1 MKKII
6 LAIFIVI
13 TGCNMKNSKLE
24 EPKAEKIN
32 KVLSIHGDDRIDEYY
47 WLSNRGDT
55 KVIDY
60 LNSEN
65 QYREDFMKDYKTLE
79 NDIFKEI
86 KSRIKED
93 DSSVPYFDNGYFY
106 YTRYEKDKQ
115 YPIYCRKK
123 GSLNSDE
130 EILID
135 ANIMSEGHEYFRV
148 GDIEISPNN
157 KLMAYSIDTVSRRIY
172 TIYFMDLETRKI
184 SEKSIPNTSGS
195 ITWANDNKT
204 VFYNLKDLKT
214 LRTERV
220 MKYNLNTE
228 GSEKEIY
235 YEADETFSVY
245 SYKTKSDKFIVIGSS
260 ATLSQEYR
268 YINADNPDGEIKL
281 FQERV
286 NGLEYSISHFQD
298 KWFVTTNKDDAINFK
313 VMTCS
318 ESITGSENWV
328 DYIKHRED
336 VLLGG
341 VEVFDDFLVV
351 SERKNGLRRIDIRPW
366 NGKGRHF
373 INFDEETYSIYL
385 SSNPQME
392 TKKLRYNYSSMTTPN
407 SVIEYNMVTK
417 EKKVLKETEVL
428 GDKFDK
434 NNYQSKRVWAT
445 ARDGKKVPISLV
457 YRKDMFNEGKN
468 PLLLYGYGS
477 YGITNSASFS
487 SVRLSLLDRGFVYAI
502 AHIRGSQYLGR
513 AWYDE
518 GKMFKKKN
526 TFYDFIDAGKFLVK
540 QEYVNEDKLFA
551 MGGSA
556 GGLLMGAIS
565 NMAPELFKGII
576 AGVPFV
582 DVITTMLDE
591 DIPLTSLEYDE
602 WGNPNNK
609 DSYDYMLSYSPYDQ
623 VGNKDYPAMFI
634 TTGYHDSQ
642 VQYFEAAKWIAR
654 LRDRRTNDEPLLMYC
669 NMDAGHGGASGRFEA
684 YRETAME
691 YAFFISLLNDKK

>member
-1 MKKII
+1 
-6 LAIFIVI
+6 
-13 TGCNMKNSKLE
+13 MKNKLK
-24 EPKAEKIN
+24 EPIAEKIE
-32 KVLSIHGDDRIDEYY
+32 KKLSIHGDSRIDEYY
-47 WLSNRGDT
+47 WMNQRGDK

-60 LNSEN
+60 LN
-65 QYREDFMKDYKTLE
+65 LE
-79 NDIFKEI
+79 NSYRDEYMKEYKGLEDELFLEI

-93 DSSVPYFDNGYFY
+93 DSSVPYFDNGYYY
-106 YTRYEKDKQ
+106 YTRYEKNKQ

-123 GSLNSDE
+123 ESLDSEE

-135 ANIMSEGHEYFRV
+135 ANIMSEGHEYFRI
-148 GDIEISPNN
+148 GDFEISPNN
-157 KLMAYSIDTVSRRIY
+157 KIMAYSVDTLSRRLY
-172 TIYFMDLETRKI
+172 TIYFMDLDSRKI
-184 SEKSIPNTSGS
+184 IGEGISNTSGS
-195 ITWANDNKT
+195 ITWANDNVT
-204 VFYNLKDLKT
+204 IFYNLKDIKT

-220 MKYNLNTE
+220 MSTKYNTK

-235 YEADETFSVY
+235 FEADETFSVY
-245 SYKTKSDKFIVIGSS
+245 SYKTKSDKYIVIGSS
-260 ATLSQEYR
+260 STLSQEFR
-268 YINADNPDGEIKL
+268 YVDANKPDNEFEI
-281 FQERV
+281 FQKRLD
-286 NGLEYSISHFQD
+286 NLEYSISHFKD
-298 KWFVTTNKDDAINFK
+298 KWYIVTNKDDAINFK

-318 ESITGSENWV
+318 ESKTGLENWV
-328 DYIKHRED
+328 DFIKHRED

-341 VEVFDDFLVV
+341 VEIFDDFLVV
-351 SERKNGLRRIDIRPW
+351 SERKNGVRRIDIRPW
-366 NGKGRHF
+366 NGKGRHL
-373 INFDEETYSIYL
+373 IDFDEETYSLYL

-392 TKKLRYNYSSMTTPN
+392 TKKLRYNYSSLTTPN
-407 SVIEYNMVTK
+407 SLIEYDMVTK
-417 EKKVLKETEVL
+417 EKKVLKEAEVL
-428 GDKFDK
+428 GGKFDK
-434 NNYQSKRVWAT
+434 TNYQSKRVWAT

-457 YRKDMFNEGKN
+457 YRKDMFNEGQN

-513 AWYDE
+513 EWYDD

-526 TFYDFIDAGKFLVK
+526 TFYDFIDAGKFLIEE
-540 QEYVNEDKLFA
+540 EYANKNKLFA

-556 GGLLMGAIS
+556 GGLLMGAVS

-602 WGNPNNK
+602 WGNPDNK
-609 DSYDYMLSYSPYDQ
+609 ESYDYMLSYSPYDQ
-623 VGNKDYPAMFI
+623 VGNKDYPAIFI

-684 YRETAME
+684 YKETAME
-691 YAFFISLLNDKK
+691 YAFFISLLNN